1 MKFSYNWIRELVPGL
16 HQSPQ
21 DLLRLITMKT
31 AECEG
36 LEPVGAPL
44 ESASVARVAAI
55 ESIKDSHNQIVKV
68 ETARYGTKTV
78 VCGAPNCRLG
88 MLSVYLPMN
97 PAVIAGVESHGM
109 LASGL
114 ELGINRDHTGIV
126 ELETEVLLAP
136 DTVIE
141 VDNKSLTHRPDLWGH
156 YGMARE
162 VAAITHHKLH
172 DPVHLGL
179 LPTDQRP
186 TEPRP
191 QGSVINVNIEDL
203 SLCPRYSALLFEN
216 VTVAPSPLWLQYR
229 LEAIGLNSI
238 NNIVDVTN
246 YVMSELAQPMHA
258 FDQEKLHG
266 QTIFVRGA
274 RAGEQIVALN
284 DENYSLN
291 PANLV
296 IADANGPI
304 AIAGVIGGLH
314 SAIGAATK
322 RIVLESAC
330 FEASSV
336 RKTSVAL
343 KLRTDASMR
352 FEKSQDPANTVR
364 GLARAIELLEQ
375 VSPGIRLVG
384 GLAERKAELKAPP
397 PIELSVDWIA
407 TKLGRAVTA
416 HDVRSILESLG
427 FQIAETNPGRFSVT
441 VPSWRATKDVSIKDD
456 LLEEVG
462 RMLGYDSISPQAPLI
477 ASVVPPD
484 NPMRTYQRR
493 VRNMA
498 AAQGFTEVSNY
509 SFISEDMAR
518 AFHFPLES
526 HLRVANP
533 IASDQTLMR
542 LSLLPG
548 IHKNILENSR
558 RLNSFRLFEI
568 GREIHP
574 SRELLPEEIPHFAA
588 AIYTRDGD
596 GSANLFELKRLAE
609 CLMPE
614 CELRQ
619 GAAVRPFEHPER
631 AAEVLWRDE
640 NIGRLFELHPSL
652 GVEGRAAILDLD
664 LALIERLDHREV
676 RYQPLRRFPT
686 SAFDL
691 SVVAPLRDP
700 AGNIERLLKSA
711 AGSDLAE
718 IEFVRQYA
726 GAPLP
731 EDRKSVS
738 YRLTVGAPDRTLSS
752 DEVTEIRN
760 RIIDALRQANYDL
773 RA

>member
-16 HQSPQ
+16 DQNPQ
-21 DLLRLITMKT
+21 ELLRLITMKT

-36 LEPVGAPL
+36 LEPVGARL
-44 ESASVARVAAI
+44 ASASVARVTGVEWI
-55 ESIKDSHNQIVKV
+55 EGSHNQIAVV
-68 ETARYGTKTV
+68 ETARYGAKQV
-78 VCGAPNCRLG
+78 VCGAPNCRPG
-88 MLSVYLPMN
+88 MLTIYLPVAA
-97 PAVIAGVESHGM
+97 AVIEGVESDGM

-126 ELETEVLLAP
+126 ELDTEVLLVP
-136 DTVIE
+136 DNVIE

-156 YGMARE
+156 HGMARE
-162 VAAITHHKLH
+162 VAAITHHLLR
-172 DPVHLGL
+172 DPARLDL
-179 LPTDQRP
+179 LPH
-186 TEPRP
+186 
-191 QGSVINVNIEDL
+191 GSSPVQVQIQDL
-203 SLCPRYSALLFEN
+203 ALCPRYSALVFEN

-246 YVMSELAQPMHA
+246 YVMSELAQPMHG
-258 FDQEKLHG
+258 FDAEKLHG
-266 QTIFVRGA
+266 DTIFVRSA
-274 RAGEQIVALN
+274 RAGEKIVALN
-284 DENYSLN
+284 DQTYDLT

-296 IADANGPI
+296 IADSAGPI

-314 SAIGAATK
+314 SAIGPATK

-330 FEASSV
+330 FQAVSV

-352 FEKSQDPANTVR
+352 FEKSQDPVNTAR

-384 GLAERKAELKAPP
+384 GLADRKAEPKTPP
-397 PIELSVDWIA
+397 PIQLSVDWVSA
-407 TKLGRAVTA
+407 KLGRPVTA
-416 HDVRSILESLG
+416 HDVRSILESLE
-427 FQIAETNPGRFSVT
+427 FRAAETAPGHFSVV
-441 VPSWRATKDVSIKDD
+441 VPSWRATKDISIKDD

-462 RMLGYDSISPQAPLI
+462 RMLGYDSITPQAPLI
-477 ASVVPPD
+477 ESVVPPA
-484 NPMRTYQRR
+484 NPMRSYQRR

-518 AFHFPLES
+518 AFQFQPEA

-574 SRELLPEEIPHFAA
+574 SPEPLPEEIPHFAA

-596 GSANLFELKRLAE
+596 GSASLFELKRLAE
-609 CLMPE
+609 CLMPQ
-614 CELRQ
+614 CEVRL
-619 GAAVRPFEHPER
+619 GEARPFEHPER
-631 AAEVLWRDE
+631 AATVSWRGE

-664 LALIERLDHREV
+664 LALIERLDRREV

-691 SVVAPLRDP
+691 SVVAALREP
-700 AGNIERLLKSA
+700 AGNIERLLVTA
-711 AGSDLAE
+711 AASDLVE
-718 IEFVRQYA
+718 IEFVRQYT

-731 EDRKSVS
+731 DDRKSVS

-752 DEVTEIRN
+752 DEVAAIRT
-760 RIIDALRQANYDL
+760 RVIEAMRQSGYELRL
-773 RA
+773 

>member
-322 RIVLESAC
+322 RILLESAC

-588 AIYTRDGD
+588 AIYARDGD

-718 IEFVRQYA
+718 IEFVRQYT